1 MVTAVPVA
9 VARGQ
14 NSAASAEQ
22 ELKGVLPM
30 SRIVLISLGFLFVA
44 LGGAGLVLP
53 VMPTT
58 PFLLVAAACF
68 ARSSPRFHG
77 WLLNLR
83 LFGPLIKNWQET
95 RSLPRKTKLLAI
107 ATIVVVGGSSIL
119 FFIEIFFLKLVV
131 VAILLFHVIFIA
143 SIKTTEL
150 VKLEKDGAS

>member
-9 VARGQ
+9 VARGH

>member
-1 MVTAVPVA
+1 
-9 VARGQ
+9 
-14 NSAASAEQ
+14 
-22 ELKGVLPM
+22 M

-68 ARSSPRFHG
+68 ARSSPRFHD

>member
-1 MVTAVPVA
+1 
-9 VARGQ
+9 
-14 NSAASAEQ
+14 
-22 ELKGVLPM
+22 M
-30 SRIVLISLGFLFVA
+30 SRIVLILLGFLFVA

-68 ARSSPRFHG
+68 ARSSPRFHD